1 MKKFLRYDN
10 PLWALVGALVFCL
23 IYSWSTSPLYQV
35 MGSDSPFF
43 ELIGL
48 GVTQGKVPYVDL
60 FDHKGPLL
68 FFINALGFSFGMGKT
83 GLFLL
88 QVVFM
93 TATFALLYR
102 LMLLFTSGDKR
113 MAFIAVVL
121 SILPLIDFITEGNQ
135 CEEWM
140 LPFICL
146 CLLCSC
152 RYVLSGERKHPLAL
166 SLMYGASFA
175 ILFYIRPNDAV
186 MQIGG
191 IYFGLF
197 LLWIV
202 RKDYGQIL
210 PNLATFLAACVLVSV
225 PIWWYFIARDSVPDF
240 LYGMIIHNLRYT
252 GDVIFSWGGIGM
264 ILIPAVCY
272 GAICIWARKDGG
284 CRDLVWVFVPVFIF
298 TVILVGKR
306 DYYHYLIPT
315 VPALAISIAL
325 ALRSKWKV
333 YLWTVCILF
342 AVFSFRQH
350 KCIFRAVSMGPDLE
364 EFYSQ
369 TDALF
374 DNVPEEQRNSVWNY
388 NLWLYPCEEDSPH
401 MVSLF
406 GIFVHAGVTMGNRDM
421 IWFQEEFWDNPV
433 TFVDKRPEWLIMCP
447 EEQYMEN
454 VDYLYDH
461 YELVASTSSEP
472 FCEVRLYRLRNQFS
486 CPALP

>member
-1 MKKFLRYDN
+1 MKTFLRYDN
-10 PLWALVGALVFCL
+10 PIWALIGAVLFCL

-43 ELIGL
+43 ELIGM
-48 GVTQGKVPYVDL
+48 GITQGKVPYVDL

-68 FFINALGFSFGMGKT
+68 FFINALGFSFGIGKT

-88 QVVFM
+88 QTVWM
-93 TATFALLYR
+93 TATFILLYKLALLF
-102 LMLLFTSGDKR
+102 LSGDRRK
-113 MAFIAVVL
+113 AFFAVLL
-121 SILPLIDFITEGNQ
+121 SALPLIDFITEGNQ

-152 RYVLSGERKHPLAL
+152 RYVLSPDRKHSPSL
-166 SLMYGASFA
+166 SLMYGAAFA

-197 LLWIV
+197 LIWIV
-202 RKDYGQIL
+202 RKEYRQIL
-210 PNLATFLAACVLVSV
+210 PNIAAFLGGCILVSI
-225 PIWWYFIARDSVPDF
+225 PLWWYFIARDSVPDF

-252 GDVIFSWGGIGM
+252 GDALFTWGGIGM

-272 GAICIWARKDGG
+272 GAIFLWTRKNDSG
-284 CRDLVWVFVPVFIF
+284 RELAFIFIPIFVF

-315 VPALAISIAL
+315 VPALAISFAL
-325 ALRSKWKV
+325 ALRSNWKA
-333 YLWTVCILF
+333 YLWTVCALF
-342 AVFSFRQH
+342 AIFSFRQD
-350 KCIFRAVSMGPDLE
+350 KCIVRAVSMGPDLK
-364 EFYSQ
+364 EFYSR

-374 DNVPEEQRNSVWNY
+374 EKVPQEQRNSIWNY
-388 NLWLYPCEEDSPH
+388 NLWLYPCEDGGPH

-406 GIFVHAGVTMGNRDM
+406 GAFVHAGITMGNRDM
-421 IWFQEEFWDNPV
+421 IWFQEEFWDEPV
-433 TFVDKRPEWLIMCP
+433 TFVDKRPEWLVMCP
-447 EEQYMEN
+447 EEEYMEN
-454 VDYLYDH
+454 VDYLYENYD
-461 YELVASTSSEP
+461 LVASTPSEP
-472 FCEVRLYRLRNQFS
+472 YCEIRLYHLKEE
-486 CPALP
+486 